1 MPPFTEDEARRV
13 PQATRDEIAEAYFAQ
28 LPFQPYPV
36 QEEAL
41 FAWYTSQQGV
51 LVCAPT
57 GTGKTLIAE
66 AAIFE
71 ALQLGRKAYYTTPLI
86 ALTDQKYRELKETV
100 MRWGYSPDVVGL
112 VTGNRKLNPDAP
124 IQVVVAEILLN
135 RLLDP
140 GQADWPDVWAVVMD
154 EFHSFND
161 PERGIVWEFGLS
173 LLPPQVKTLLLSA
186 TVGNS
191 TEFVNWLKFRHDR
204 SLMLVQSSDRKIPLT
219 YQWVEDQTLPEQ
231 LELMFDGDPAVRLTP
246 ALVFCFNRDQCW
258 TVAELFKGKAL
269 VTSDQK
275 QQLLTELDQYDW
287 SQGAGPK
294 LKQILQRGIGVHHAG
309 VLPRYR
315 RIVEDLFQKK
325 LLSVA
330 VCTETL
336 AAGINLPARS
346 VVLPTLMKGPFNK
359 KTLVEASSA
368 QQMFGRAG
376 RPQFDDRGYVV
387 ALAHEDD
394 VKYFRW
400 KEKFDQIP
408 ADTKD
413 AGLLKAK
420 KQLKKKMPRRRD
432 GVVYWTQKQFE
443 QLQVAKSANL
453 ESRGPIPWQLLAY
466 MLNLHADVDLLR
478 QLIGKRLLSSNQ
490 MEQQYLELNRRLVA
504 LWRGRFI
511 ELEPPPPFERDD
523 LAAVAA
529 VVPPSDGTADAAE
542 EEDEFVDSEPLDEA
556 AGEDTDHSTVQGQVN
571 RAKPVQTAGG
581 KPGSQSSGPR
591 PSAGSSAPADATA
604 AAPPLFGGWLA
615 AALQSPTTTP
625 PPNASAPQ
633 SSEPE
638 REPAAPTAAS
648 DSTATDDTELTLAKL
663 SSENANQD
671 LSDKPGPSG
680 PTAPAKPPA
689 NVTNHA
695 AGANRAEAVAAA
707 SKTARQLL
715 LDYRPQH
722 ARANLRLDDFI
733 RLRAIHPVFG
743 IYLIDLLARADDVE
757 RIMAVESLLEMPA
770 SVGSAIRVPWPDDLP
785 LGPLALEELHP
796 RLLRLGLATV
806 EELVGRPPDDE
817 DDAPRV
823 WTEEPPAKI
832 ISLPHKIQRLFQ
844 YDNPGIDDVKVKPVW
859 VIGRLREFNW
869 NFNNYITSYKLQKQE
884 GMIFRHL
891 LRGILLFEEVA
902 EVGPRECD
910 YYEWSDFWYGLADA
924 MIDCCQQIDATST
937 EEILSETRQRGKT

>member
-1 MPPFTEDEARRV
+1 MPPLTEDEARRV

-71 ALQLGRKAYYTTPLI
+71 ALQLNRKAYYTTPLI

-191 TEFVNWLKFRHDR
+191 NEFVNWLKFRHDR

-269 VTSDQK
+269 VTTDQK

-359 KTLVEASSA
+359 KTLVEPSSA

-400 KEKFDQIP
+400 KEKFEQIP

-432 GVVYWTQKQFE
+432 GFVYWTQKQFE

-478 QLIGKRLLSSNQ
+478 QLIGKRLLPSNQ

-529 VVPPSDGTADAAE
+529 VLPPTERTAAEAAE
-542 EEDEFVDSEPLDEA
+542 EEDEFVESEPVDEEAGDDTEHRA
-556 AGEDTDHSTVQGQVN
+556 ADGLAN
-571 RAKPVQTAGG
+571 RAKAAQNAAGKLG
-581 KPGSQSSGPR
+581 AKPTGQR
-591 PSAGSSAPADATA
+591 DSAGSRELAAATEA
-604 AAPPLFGGWLA
+604 AAPPVFGGWLA
-615 AALQSPTTTP
+615 AALQPPAPTK
-625 PPNASAPQ
+625 SAPQ
-633 SSEPE
+633 PAEPE
-638 REPAAPTAAS
+638 RDTVDPTAESESA
-648 DSTATDDTELTLAKL
+648 ATDDAELRLAKL
-663 SSENANQD
+663 SSENANKD
-671 LSDKPGPSG
+671 LSHKTEPGV
-680 PTAPAKPPA
+680 TTTPAS
-689 NVTNHA
+689 V
-695 AGANRAEAVAAA
+695 AGASGAEAVAAA
-707 SKTARQLL
+707 AKTARQLL

-743 IYLIDLLARADDVE
+743 IYLIDLLAGADDVE

-785 LGPLALEELHP
+785 LGPLALEQLHP

-806 EELVGRPPDDE
+806 EELVGRPPADEE

-884 GMIFRHL
+884 GMIFRHM

-910 YYEWSDFWYGLADA
+910 YYEWSDFWYGLADD
-924 MIDCCQQIDATST
+924 MIDCCQQIDAAST
-937 EEILSETRQRGKT
+937 EEILSETRQRGKS